1 MRVIQV
7 IAALEQPLKAFL
19 LSLPRQMFVDC
30 FNQNWSV
37 GIIMNQIG
45 TTNLQITQY
54 FLKYHVNS
62 INQMKS
68 VVLQQF
74 R

>member
-1 MRVIQV
+1 MFLRSTIPILRMNISFFGHMRVIQV

-19 LSLPRQMFVDC
+19 LSLAHQMFVDC

-45 TTNLQITQY
+45 TTNLQ
-54 FLKYHVNS
+54 S
-62 INQMKS
+62 IN
-68 VVLQQF
+68 
-74 R
+74 